1 MGRDKALPCLYFMRL
16 LDINESFMN
25 ILDKYLIKRFL
36 TTYVFAVLVIVLII
50 MVIDFVEKNDDFI
63 QKEAPMRAILLQYYA
78 NLAPYWAN
86 YISPLMIF
94 ISTVFFTAQLA
105 AHTEIVAILSSGV
118 SFRRLMFPYF
128 IGASIIAIFS
138 FVMVG
143 WILPRA
149 NTERLAFENV
159 YVNDK
164 FYFSTRDFH
173 IAVAPNTYAYMSSYN
188 NEAKTG
194 YDFTMEKIVNNKLVE
209 KLSAKRITWDD
220 STKKWKIHD
229 YKIRTLGIMKDKMV
243 YGTAP
248 KDTAV
253 NLSPNDF
260 ENEHQIQES
269 YTIPELQEKISLI
282 KTRGAEGIE
291 SFQIEL
297 YQRFAT
303 PFAVIILSLMG
314 LIVSARKTRGGVGFQ
329 IAIGFVLAFV
339 YILFYIM
346 SKGIAESGNMPPI
359 LAVWLPN
366 IVFGTIGTV
375 MYFTVP
381 R

>member
-1 MGRDKALPCLYFMRL
+1 MK
-16 LDINESFMN
+16 I
-25 ILDKYLIKRFL
+25 IDKYLIKRFL
-36 TTYVFAVLVIVLII
+36 TTYIFAVLVIVLII
-50 MVIDFVEKNDDFI
+50 MVIDFVEKNDDFLE
-63 QKEAPMRAILLQYYA
+63 KKAPLRLVLLQYYA

-94 ISTVFFTAQLA
+94 ISTVFFTAQMA
-105 AHTEIVAILSSGV
+105 AHSEIVAILSTGV
-118 SFRRLMFPYF
+118 SFRRLMYPYF

-194 YDFTMEKIVNNKLVE
+194 YDFTIEKIVNNKLVE
-209 KLSAKRITWDD
+209 KLSAKRIEWND

-229 YKIRTLGIMKDKMV
+229 YKIRTLGITKDKMTF
-243 YGTAP
+243 GNSP
-248 KDTAV
+248 KDTV
-253 NLSPNDF
+253 INLTPADF
-260 ENEHQIQES
+260 ESERQIQES
-269 YTIPELQEKISLI
+269 FTIPELQAKISLI
-282 KTRGAEGIE
+282 KIRGAEGIE

-303 PFAVIILSLMG
+303 PFAVIILALMG

>member
-229 YKIRTLGIMKDKMV
+229 YKIRTLGIMKDKML

>member
-1 MGRDKALPCLYFMRL
+1 
-16 LDINESFMN
+16 MN

-36 TTYVFAVLVIVLII
+36 TTYIFAVVVIVLII

-63 QKEAPMRAILLQYYA
+63 QKQAPMRAILLQYYA

-94 ISTVFFTAQLA
+94 ISTVFFTAQMA
-105 AHTEIVAILSSGV
+105 SHTEIVAILSSGV
-118 SFRRLMFPYF
+118 SFPRLMFPYF
-128 IGASIIAIFS
+128 IGSSIIAVFS
-138 FVMVG
+138 FIMVG
-143 WILPRA
+143 WILPKA

-188 NEAKTG
+188 NDAKTG
-194 YDFTMEKIVNNKLVE
+194 YDFTLEKIVNNKLVE
-209 KLSAKRITWDD
+209 KLSAKRIDWND
-220 STKKWKIHD
+220 STKKWRIHN
-229 YKIRTLGIMKDKMV
+229 YKIRTLGVMKDKMV
-243 YGTAP
+243 YGDVP
-248 KDTAV
+248 KDTTI
-253 NLSPNDF
+253 NLSPSDF
-260 ENEHQIQES
+260 ENEHQIHES
-269 YTIPELQEKISLI
+269 FTIPELRDKIALI

-291 SFQIEL
+291 SYEIEL

-314 LIVSARKTRGGVGFQ
+314 LIVSARKARGGVGFQ
-329 IAIGFVLAFV
+329 IAVGFVLAFV

>member
-1 MGRDKALPCLYFMRL
+1 
-16 LDINESFMN
+16 MN

-36 TTYVFAVLVIVLII
+36 TTYVFAVLVIVLVI
-50 MVIDFVEKNDDFI
+50 MVIDFVEKNDNFL
-63 QKEAPMRAILLQYYA
+63 QHKAPLRTVLLQYYA

-94 ISTVFFTAQLA
+94 ISTVFFTAQMA
-105 AHTEIVAILSSGV
+105 SHTEIVAILSSGI
-118 SFRRLMFPYF
+118 SFPRLMFPYF
-128 IGASIIAIFS
+128 LGASVVAVFS
-138 FVMVG
+138 FIMVG

-149 NTERLAFENV
+149 NTERLAFENL

-164 FYFSTRDFH
+164 FFFSTRDFH

-188 NEAKTG
+188 NQVKTG
-194 YDFTMEKIVNNKLVE
+194 YDFTLEKIVDNKLIE
-209 KLSAKRITWDD
+209 KLSAKRIEWND
-220 STKKWKIHD
+220 STKKWRIHE
-229 YKIRTLGIMKDKMV
+229 YKIRTFGVMKDKMV
-243 YGTAP
+243 YGTSP
-248 KDTAV
+248 KDTTV
-253 NLSPNDF
+253 NLSPKDF
-260 ENEHQIQES
+260 ENAHQIQES
-269 YTIPELQEKISLI
+269 YTIPQLREQIALI
-282 KTRGAEGIE
+282 QSRGAEGIE

-314 LIVSARKTRGGVGFQ
+314 LIVSARKARGGVGFQ
-329 IAIGFVLAFV
+329 IAVGFVLAFF

-366 IVFGTIGTV
+366 IVFACIGTF

>member
-1 MGRDKALPCLYFMRL
+1 MK
-16 LDINESFMN
+16 

-36 TTYVFAVLVIVLII
+36 TTYIFAVLVIVLII
-50 MVIDFVEKNDDFI
+50 MVIDFVEKNDDFLE
-63 QKEAPMRAILLQYYA
+63 KKAPMKLVLLQYYA

-94 ISTVFFTAQLA
+94 ISTVFFTAQMA
-105 AHTEIVAILSSGV
+105 AHSEIVAILSTGV
-118 SFRRLMFPYF
+118 SFRRLMLPYF
-128 IGASIIAIFS
+128 IGASIIAVFS

-194 YDFTMEKIVNNKLVE
+194 YDFTLEKIVDNKLVE
-209 KLSAKRITWDD
+209 KLSAKRIEWND

-229 YKIRTLGIMKDKMV
+229 YKIRTLGLTKDKMIF
-243 YGTAP
+243 GNSP
-248 KDTAV
+248 KDTV
-253 NLSPNDF
+253 INLSPADF

-269 YTIPELQEKISLI
+269 FTIPELRDKIDLI
-282 KTRGAEGIE
+282 KSRGAEGIE

-303 PFAVIILSLMG
+303 PFAVIILALMG
-314 LIVSARKTRGGVGFQ
+314 LIVSARKARGGVGFQ

-366 IVFGTIGTV
+366 IVFGAIGTV

>member
-1 MGRDKALPCLYFMRL
+1 
-16 LDINESFMN
+16 MN

-63 QKEAPMRAILLQYYA
+63 QKQAPMRAILLQYYA

-149 NTERLAFENV
+149 NTERLAFENE

-194 YDFTMEKIVNNKLVE
+194 YDFTLERIVNNKLIE

-220 STKKWKIHD
+220 STKKWKLHD
-229 YKIRTLGIMKDKMV
+229 YKIRGLGIMKDKMV
-243 YGTAP
+243 YGTSP
-248 KDTAV
+248 KDTV
-253 NLSPNDF
+253 INLFPKDF
-260 ENEHQIQES
+260 ESERQIQES
-269 YTIPELQEKISLI
+269 FTIPELQEKINLI
-282 KTRGAEGIE
+282 KSRGAEGIVT
-291 SFQIEL
+291 FQIEL

-314 LIVSARKTRGGVGFQ
+314 LIVSARKSRGGVGLQ

>member
-1 MGRDKALPCLYFMRL
+1 MK
-16 LDINESFMN
+16 I
-25 ILDKYLIKRFL
+25 IDKYLIKRFL
-36 TTYVFAVLVIVLII
+36 TTYIFAVLVIVLII

-63 QKEAPMRAILLQYYA
+63 QKKAPMRAILFQYYA

-94 ISTVFFTAQLA
+94 ISTVFFTAQMA
-105 AHTEIVAILSSGV
+105 AHTEIVAILSTGV
-118 SFRRLMFPYF
+118 SFRRLMLPYF
-128 IGASIIAIFS
+128 IGASIIAVFS

-194 YDFTMEKIVNNKLVE
+194 YDFTLEKIVDNKLVE
-209 KLSAKRITWDD
+209 KLSAKRIEWND

-229 YKIRTLGIMKDKMV
+229 YKIRTLGLTKDKMIF
-243 YGTAP
+243 GNSP
-248 KDTAV
+248 KDTII
-253 NLSPNDF
+253 NLTPKDF
-260 ENEHQIQES
+260 ESERQIQES
-269 YTIPELQEKISLI
+269 FTIPELQEKIDLI
-282 KTRGAEGIE
+282 KSRGAEGIE

-303 PFAVIILSLMG
+303 PFAVIILALMG
-314 LIVSARKTRGGVGFQ
+314 LIVSARKARGGVGFQ

-346 SKGIAESGNMPPI
+346 SKGIAESGNMPPV

-366 IVFGTIGTV
+366 IVFGAIGTV

>member
-1 MGRDKALPCLYFMRL
+1 MK
-16 LDINESFMN
+16 

-36 TTYVFAVLVIVLII
+36 TTYIFAVLVIVLII
-50 MVIDFVEKNDDFI
+50 MVIDFVEKNDDFLE
-63 QKEAPMRAILLQYYA
+63 KKAPLKLVLLQYYA

-94 ISTVFFTAQLA
+94 ISTVFFTAQMA
-105 AHTEIVAILSSGV
+105 AHSEIVAILSTGV
-118 SFRRLMFPYF
+118 SFRRLMLPYF
-128 IGASIIAIFS
+128 AGASIIAVFS

-194 YDFTMEKIVNNKLVE
+194 YDFTLEKIVDNKLVE
-209 KLSAKRITWDD
+209 KLAAKRIEWND

-229 YKIRTLGIMKDKMV
+229 YKIRTLGLTKDKMV
-243 YGTAP
+243 FGNSS
-248 KDTAV
+248 KDTV
-253 NLSPNDF
+253 INLSPADF

-269 YTIPELQEKISLI
+269 FTIPELRDKIALI
-282 KTRGAEGIE
+282 KSRGAEGIE

-303 PFAVIILSLMG
+303 PFAVIILALMG
-314 LIVSARKTRGGVGFQ
+314 LIVSARKARGGVGFQ

-366 IVFGTIGTV
+366 IVFGAIGTV

>member
-1 MGRDKALPCLYFMRL
+1 MK
-16 LDINESFMN
+16 

-36 TTYVFAVLVIVLII
+36 ITYIFTLLVIVLII

-63 QKEAPMRAILLQYYA
+63 QKKAPLKLVLGAYYA

-94 ISTVFFTAQLA
+94 ISTVFFTAKMA
-105 AHTEIVAILSSGV
+105 SHTEIIAILSSGT
-118 SFRRLMFPYF
+118 SFLRLMRPYF
-128 IGASIIAIFS
+128 IGASIVAVLS

-149 NTERLAFENV
+149 NKTRIAFENR
-159 YVNDK
+159 YIKDK
-164 FYFSTRDFH
+164 FYFNDRNFH
-173 IAVAPNTYAYMSSYN
+173 TAIAPNTYAYMSSYN

-194 YDFTMEKIVNNKLVE
+194 YDFTIEKIKDNKLIE
-209 KLSAKRITWDD
+209 KLSARRIEWVD
-220 STKKWKIHD
+220 SLKKWRMYD
-229 YKIRTLGIMKDKMV
+229 YKVRLLGIMKDKM
-243 YGTAP
+243 TFSSTP
-248 KDTAV
+248 KDTV
-253 NLSPNDF
+253 ISLTPEDF
-260 ENEHQIQES
+260 ESNYQLHET
-269 YTIPELQEKISLI
+269 YTIPQLNDKINLI
-282 KTRGAEGIE
+282 KSRGAEGIE

-303 PFAVIILSLMG
+303 PFAVIILSMMG
-314 LIVSARKTRGGVGFQ
+314 LIVSARKARGGVGFQ
-329 IAIGFVLAFV
+329 IAVGFVLAFV

-346 SKGIAESGNMPPI
+346 SKGIAESGSMPPV

-366 IVFGTIGTV
+366 IVFSMIAFV

>member
-1 MGRDKALPCLYFMRL
+1 
-16 LDINESFMN
+16 MN

-63 QKEAPMRAILLQYYA
+63 QKQAPMRAILLQYYA

-94 ISTVFFTAQLA
+94 ISTVFFTAQMA
-105 AHTEIVAILSSGV
+105 AHTEIVAILSGGV

-138 FVMVG
+138 FAMVG
-143 WILPRA
+143 WILPKA
-149 NTERLAFENV
+149 NTERLAFENL

-194 YDFTMEKIVNNKLVE
+194 YDFTMEKIVDNKLIE
-209 KLSAKRITWDD
+209 KLSAKRIQWND
-220 STKKWKIHD
+220 STKKWKIQE
-229 YKIRTLGIMKDKMV
+229 YKIRTLGNMKDKMV

-248 KDTAV
+248 KDTTI

-269 YTIPELQEKISLI
+269 YTIPELREKIDLI
-282 KTRGAEGIE
+282 KSRGSEGIE
-291 SFQIEL
+291 TYEIEL

-303 PFAVIILSLMG
+303 PFAVIILALMG
-314 LIVSARKTRGGVGFQ
+314 LIVSARKARGGVGFQ
-329 IAIGFVLAFV
+329 IAVGFVLAFV
-339 YILFYIM
+339 YILFFIM

-359 LAVWLPN
+359 MAVWLPN
-366 IVFGTIGTV
+366 IVFGAIGTV

>member
-1 MGRDKALPCLYFMRL
+1 
-16 LDINESFMN
+16 MN

-36 TTYVFAVLVIVLII
+36 TTYIFAVLVIVLII

-63 QKEAPMRAILLQYYA
+63 QKQAPMRAILLQYYA

-94 ISTVFFTAQLA
+94 ISTVFFTAQMA

-118 SFRRLMFPYF
+118 SFPRLMLPYF
-128 IGASIIAIFS
+128 LGSSVIAVFS

-143 WILPRA
+143 WILPKA

-173 IAVAPNTYAYMSSYN
+173 TAVAPNTYAYMSSYN
-188 NEAKTG
+188 NDAKTG
-194 YDFTMEKIVNNKLVE
+194 YDFTLEKIVNNKLVE
-209 KLSAKRITWDD
+209 KLSAKRIDWND
-220 STKKWKIHD
+220 STKKWRIHN
-229 YKIRTLGIMKDKMV
+229 YKIRTLGVMKDKMV
-243 YGTAP
+243 YGDTP
-248 KDTAV
+248 KDTTI
-253 NLSPNDF
+253 NLSPKDF
-260 ENEHQIQES
+260 ENEHQIHES
-269 YTIPELQEKISLI
+269 FTIPELREKISLI

-291 SFQIEL
+291 SYEIEL

-314 LIVSARKTRGGVGFQ
+314 LIVSARKARGGVGFQ
-329 IAIGFVLAFV
+329 IAVGFVLAFV

-366 IVFGTIGTV
+366 IVFGMIGTV

>member
-1 MGRDKALPCLYFMRL
+1 MK
-16 LDINESFMN
+16 

-63 QKEAPMRAILLQYYA
+63 QKKAPMRAILLEYYA

-94 ISTVFFTAQLA
+94 ISTVFFTAQMA
-105 AHTEIVAILSSGV
+105 AHTEIVAILSSGT

-143 WILPRA
+143 WILPHA
-149 NTERLAFENV
+149 NTTRLAFENV
-159 YVNDK
+159 YVKDK
-164 FYFSTRDFH
+164 FYFSDRDFH
-173 IAVAPNTYAYMSSYN
+173 TSVAPNTYAYMSSYN
-188 NEAKTG
+188 NESKTG
-194 YDFTMEKIVNNKLVE
+194 YDFTLEKISDNKLIE
-209 KLSAKRITWDD
+209 KLSAKRIEWND
-220 STKKWKIHD
+220 STKKWRIHD

-243 YGTAP
+243 FGTSA
-248 KDTAV
+248 KDTII
-253 NLSPNDF
+253 NLSPKDF
-260 ENEHQIQES
+260 ESEYQLQETF
-269 YTIPELQEKISLI
+269 TIPQLQEKIALI
-282 KTRGAEGIE
+282 QTRGAEGIE
-291 SFQIEL
+291 PYQIEL

-314 LIVSARKTRGGVGFQ
+314 LIVSARKARGGVGFQ

-366 IVFGTIGTV
+366 IVFGTIGTF

>member
-1 MGRDKALPCLYFMRL
+1 
-16 LDINESFMN
+16 MN

-63 QKEAPMRAILLQYYA
+63 QKQAPMRAILLQYYA

-94 ISTVFFTAQLA
+94 ISTVFFTAQMA

-164 FYFSTRDFH
+164 FYFSARDFH

-194 YDFTMEKIVNNKLVE
+194 YDFTMEKIVDNKLIE

-220 STKKWKIHD
+220 STKKWKLHD

-243 YGTAP
+243 YGTSP
-248 KDTAV
+248 KDTV
-253 NLSPNDF
+253 INLFPKDF
-260 ENEHQIQES
+260 ESERQIQES
-269 YTIPELQEKISLI
+269 FTIPELQEKITLI
-282 KTRGAEGIE
+282 NTRGAEGIE
-291 SFQIEL
+291 TFQIEL

-314 LIVSARKTRGGVGFQ
+314 LIVSARKARGGVGFQ

-346 SKGIAESGNMPPI
+346 SKGIAESGNMPPV

-366 IVFGTIGTV
+366 IVFGAIGTV

>member
-1 MGRDKALPCLYFMRL
+1 
-16 LDINESFMN
+16 MN

-36 TTYVFAVLVIVLII
+36 TTYIFAVLVIVLII

-63 QKEAPMRAILLQYYA
+63 QKQAPMRAILLQYYA

-94 ISTVFFTAQLA
+94 ISTVFFTAQMA

-118 SFRRLMFPYF
+118 SFPRLMLPYF
-128 IGASIIAIFS
+128 LGSSVIAVFS

-143 WILPRA
+143 WILPKA

-173 IAVAPNTYAYMSSYN
+173 TAVAPNTYAYMSSYN
-188 NEAKTG
+188 NDAKTG
-194 YDFTMEKIVNNKLVE
+194 YDFTLEKIVNNKLVE
-209 KLSAKRITWDD
+209 KLSAKRIDWND
-220 STKKWKIHD
+220 STKKWRIHN
-229 YKIRTLGIMKDKMV
+229 YKIRTLGVMKDKMV
-243 YGTAP
+243 YGDTP
-248 KDTAV
+248 KDTTI
-253 NLSPNDF
+253 NLSPKDF
-260 ENEHQIQES
+260 ENEHQIHES
-269 YTIPELQEKISLI
+269 FTIPELQEKISLI

-291 SFQIEL
+291 SYEIEL

-314 LIVSARKTRGGVGFQ
+314 LIVSARKARGGVGFQ
-329 IAIGFVLAFV
+329 IAVGFVLAFV

-366 IVFGTIGTV
+366 IVFGMIGTV

>member
-1 MGRDKALPCLYFMRL
+1 
-16 LDINESFMN
+16 MN

-36 TTYVFAVLVIVLII
+36 TTYIFAVVVIVLII

-63 QKEAPMRAILLQYYA
+63 QKQAPMRAILLQYYA

-94 ISTVFFTAQLA
+94 ISTVFFTAQMA

-118 SFRRLMFPYF
+118 SFRRLMLPYF

-194 YDFTMEKIVNNKLVE
+194 YDFTMEKIVDNKLIE

-269 YTIPELQEKISLI
+269 YTIPELREKIDLI
-282 KTRGAEGIE
+282 KSRGAEGIE

-314 LIVSARKTRGGVGFQ
+314 LIVSARKARGGVGFQ

-346 SKGIAESGNMPPI
+346 SKGIAESGNMPPV

-366 IVFGTIGTV
+366 IVFGAIGTV

>member
-1 MGRDKALPCLYFMRL
+1 
-16 LDINESFMN
+16 MN

-36 TTYVFAVLVIVLII
+36 TTYVFAVVVIVLII

-63 QKEAPMRAILLQYYA
+63 QKQAPMRAILLQYYA

-94 ISTVFFTAQLA
+94 ISTVFFTAQMA
-105 AHTEIVAILSSGV
+105 AHTEIVAILSSGI
-118 SFRRLMFPYF
+118 SFRRLMLPYF
-128 IGASIIAIFS
+128 IGASIIAVFS

-164 FYFSTRDFH
+164 FYFSARDFH
-173 IAVAPNTYAYMSSYN
+173 TAVAPNTYAYMSSYN

-194 YDFTMEKIVNNKLVE
+194 YDFTLERIVNNKLVE

-220 STKKWKIHD
+220 STKKWKLHD
-229 YKIRTLGIMKDKMV
+229 YKIRTLGIMKDRMV
-243 YGTAP
+243 YGTSP
-248 KDTAV
+248 KDTV
-253 NLSPNDF
+253 INLFPKDF
-260 ENEHQIQES
+260 ESERQIQES
-269 YTIPELQEKISLI
+269 FTIPELQEKIDLI
-282 KTRGAEGIE
+282 NSRGAEGIE
-291 SFQIEL
+291 TFQIEL

-314 LIVSARKTRGGVGFQ
+314 LIVSARKARGGVGFQ

-366 IVFGTIGTV
+366 IVFGIIGTV

>member
-1 MGRDKALPCLYFMRL
+1 
-16 LDINESFMN
+16 MN

-63 QKEAPMRAILLQYYA
+63 QKQAPMRAILLQYYA

-94 ISTVFFTAQLA
+94 ISTVFFTAQMA
-105 AHTEIVAILSSGV
+105 AHTEIVAILSGGV

-138 FVMVG
+138 FAMVG
-143 WILPRA
+143 WILPKA
-149 NTERLAFENV
+149 NTERLAFENL

-194 YDFTMEKIVNNKLVE
+194 YDFTMEKIVDNKLVE
-209 KLSAKRITWDD
+209 KLSAKRIQWND
-220 STKKWKIHD
+220 STKKWKIQE
-229 YKIRTLGIMKDKMV
+229 YKIRKLGNMKDKMV
-243 YGTAP
+243 YGTTP
-248 KDTAV
+248 KDTTI

-269 YTIPELQEKISLI
+269 YTIPELREKIDLI
-282 KTRGAEGIE
+282 KSRGSEGIE
-291 SFQIEL
+291 TYEIEL

-303 PFAVIILSLMG
+303 PFAVIILALMG
-314 LIVSARKTRGGVGFQ
+314 LIVSARKARGGVGFQ
-329 IAIGFVLAFV
+329 IAVGFVLAFV
-339 YILFYIM
+339 YILFFIM

-359 LAVWLPN
+359 MAVWLPN
-366 IVFGTIGTV
+366 IVFGAIGTV

>member
-1 MGRDKALPCLYFMRL
+1 MK
-16 LDINESFMN
+16 

-36 TTYVFAVLVIVLII
+36 TTYIFAVFIIVLVI

-63 QKEAPMRAILLQYYA
+63 RRQAPMKLILTAYYA

-94 ISTVFFTAQLA
+94 ISTVFFTAKMA
-105 AHTEIVAILSSGV
+105 SHTEIVAILSSGT

-128 IGASIIAIFS
+128 IGASIVAIFS

-143 WILPRA
+143 WVLPKA
-149 NTERLAFENV
+149 NKTRLAFENI
-159 YVNDK
+159 YVRDK
-164 FYFSTRDFH
+164 FYFSDRDFH
-173 IAVAPNTYAYMSSYN
+173 TSVAPNTYAYMSSYN
-188 NEAKTG
+188 NDSKTG
-194 YDFTMEKIVNNKLVE
+194 YDFTLEKIVGNKLLE
-209 KLSAKRITWDD
+209 KLSAKRIEWND
-220 STKKWKIHD
+220 STKKWKLYD
-229 YKIRTLGIMKDKMV
+229 YRIREVGIMKDDLMIA
-243 YGTAP
+243 TSS
-248 KDTAV
+248 KDTLIS
-253 NLSPNDF
+253 LSPDDF
-260 ENEHQIQES
+260 ESERARHETF
-269 YTIPELQEKISLI
+269 TIPELQKRINLI
-282 KTRGAEGIE
+282 KSRGAEGIE
-291 SFQIEL
+291 SYQIEF

-314 LIVSARKTRGGVGFQ
+314 LIVSARKARGGVGFQ

-346 SKGIAESGNMPPI
+346 SKGIAESGNMPPL

-366 IVFGTIGTV
+366 IVFAAIGTV

>member
-1 MGRDKALPCLYFMRL
+1 
-16 LDINESFMN
+16 MN

-36 TTYVFAVLVIVLII
+36 TTYIFAVVVIVLII

-63 QKEAPMRAILLQYYA
+63 QKQAPMRAILLQYYA

-94 ISTVFFTAQLA
+94 ISTVFFTAQMA
-105 AHTEIVAILSSGV
+105 SHTEIVAILSSGV
-118 SFRRLMFPYF
+118 SFPRLMFPYF
-128 IGASIIAIFS
+128 IGSSIIAVFS

-143 WILPRA
+143 WILPKA

-159 YVNDK
+159 FVNDK

-188 NEAKTG
+188 NDAKTG
-194 YDFTMEKIVNNKLVE
+194 YDFTLEKIVNNKLVE
-209 KLSAKRITWDD
+209 KLSAKRIDWND
-220 STKKWKIHD
+220 STKKWRIHN
-229 YKIRTLGIMKDKMV
+229 YKIRTLGVMKDKMV
-243 YGTAP
+243 YGDVP
-248 KDTAV
+248 KDTTI
-253 NLSPNDF
+253 NLLPSDF

-269 YTIPELQEKISLI
+269 FTIPELRDKIDLI

-291 SFQIEL
+291 SYEIEL

-314 LIVSARKTRGGVGFQ
+314 LIVSARKARGGVGFQ
-329 IAIGFVLAFV
+329 IAVGFVLAFV

>member
-1 MGRDKALPCLYFMRL
+1 MK
-16 LDINESFMN
+16 I
-25 ILDKYLIKRFL
+25 IDKYLIKRFL
-36 TTYVFAVLVIVLII
+36 TTYIFAVLVIVLII

-63 QKEAPMRAILLQYYA
+63 QKKAPMRAILLQYYA

-94 ISTVFFTAQLA
+94 ISTVFFTAQMA
-105 AHTEIVAILSSGV
+105 AHTEIVAILSTGV

-128 IGASIIAIFS
+128 IGASIIAVFS

-194 YDFTMEKIVNNKLVE
+194 YDFTLEKIVDNKLVE
-209 KLSAKRITWDD
+209 KLSAKRIEWND

-229 YKIRTLGIMKDKMV
+229 YKIRTLGLTKDKMIF
-243 YGTAP
+243 GNSP
-248 KDTAV
+248 KDTII
-253 NLSPNDF
+253 NLTPKDF
-260 ENEHQIQES
+260 ESERQIQES
-269 YTIPELQEKISLI
+269 FTIPELQEKIDLI
-282 KTRGAEGIE
+282 KSRGAEGIE

-303 PFAVIILSLMG
+303 PFAVIILALMG
-314 LIVSARKTRGGVGFQ
+314 LIVSARKARGGVGFQ

-346 SKGIAESGNMPPI
+346 SKGIAESGNMPPV

-366 IVFGTIGTV
+366 IVFGAIGTV

>member
-1 MGRDKALPCLYFMRL
+1 
-16 LDINESFMN
+16 
-25 ILDKYLIKRFL
+25 
-36 TTYVFAVLVIVLII
+36 
-50 MVIDFVEKNDDFI
+50 
-63 QKEAPMRAILLQYYA
+63 
-78 NLAPYWAN
+78 
-86 YISPLMIF
+86 MIF
-94 ISTVFFTAQLA
+94 ISTVFFTAQMA
-105 AHTEIVAILSSGV
+105 AHSEIVAILSTGV
-118 SFRRLMFPYF
+118 SFRRLMLPYF
-128 IGASIIAIFS
+128 AGASIIAVFS

-194 YDFTMEKIVNNKLVE
+194 YDFTLEKIVDNKLVE
-209 KLSAKRITWDD
+209 KLSAKRIEWND

-229 YKIRTLGIMKDKMV
+229 YKIRTLGLTKDKMV
-243 YGTAP
+243 FGNSP
-248 KDTAV
+248 KDTV
-253 NLSPNDF
+253 INLSPADF

-269 YTIPELQEKISLI
+269 FTIPELRDKIALI
-282 KTRGAEGIE
+282 KSRGAEGIE

-303 PFAVIILSLMG
+303 PFAVIILALMG
-314 LIVSARKTRGGVGFQ
+314 LIVSARKARGGVGFQ

-366 IVFGTIGTV
+366 IVFGVIGTV